1 MKIDIEFVRFAL
13 AGIVADENQK
23 LLLKLEEM
31 IMSAVTPVI
40 QNLSAKVA
48 ALKTSNET
56 LTAAAVEKDV
66 KLAQLQDQLNAAVQ
80 NAVDPADIQMLNDLL
95 ATLG

>member
-31 IMSAVTPVI
+31 IMSNITPTI
-40 QNLSAKVA
+40 QALTEKVR
-48 ALKTSNET
+48 ALKASNDSLTASAVEKDAQIASIQGQ
-56 LTAAAVEKDV
+56 LTAAA
-66 KLAQLQDQLNAAVQ
+66 Q
-80 NAVDPADIQMLNDLL
+80 NAVDPADVQMLNDLL
-95 ATLG
+95 ASLG

>member
-23 LLLKLEEM
+23 LLIKIEDL
-31 IMSAVTPVI
+31 IMSAITPVI
-40 QNLSAKVA
+40 QNLSARVN
-48 ALKTSNET
+48 ALKASNDA
-56 LTAAAVEKDV
+56 LTAAAVEKDAT
-66 KLAQLQDQLNAAVQ
+66 LAQLQDQLNAAVQ

>member
-13 AGIVADENQK
+13 GGIVADENQK
-23 LLLKLEEM
+23 LLIKIEDL
-31 IMSAVTPVI
+31 IMSAITPVI
-40 QNLSAKVA
+40 HNLSAKVSE
-48 ALKTSNET
+48 LKASNDA
-56 LTAAAVEKDV
+56 LTADAVEKDAT
-66 KLAQLQDQLNAAVQ
+66 LSQLQDQLNAAVQ

>member
-1 MKIDIEFVRFAL
+1 MKLDIEFVRYAL
-13 AGIVADENQK
+13 GGIVADENQK
-23 LLLKLEEM
+23 LFTKLEELM
-31 IMSAVTPVI
+31 MSAVTPVI

-48 ALKTSNET
+48 ALKTSNDA
-56 LTAAAVEKDV
+56 LTAASVEKDM
-66 KLAQLQDQLNAAVQ
+66 KLADLQNQLNTALS